1 MVEDAEERSIYFRLA
16 NDTFRERK
24 RYVKTS

>member
-1 MVEDAEERSIYFRLA
+1 MVEDVEKHSIYFRLA